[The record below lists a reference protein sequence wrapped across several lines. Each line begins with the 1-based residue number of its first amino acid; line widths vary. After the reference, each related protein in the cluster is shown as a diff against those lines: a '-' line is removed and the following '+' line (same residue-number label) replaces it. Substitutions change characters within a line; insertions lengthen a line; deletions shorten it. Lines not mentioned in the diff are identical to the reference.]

1 MLQRII
7 DFSLRNKFLVVLATL
22 TLLLGGIYAVRHIPL
37 DAIPDLSDTQVII
50 YTPWEGQAPNIVED
64 QVTYPITT
72 KMLSVPKSKVVRGYS
87 FYGFSFVYVIFEDGT
102 DPYWARSRVLEY
114 LSSITAQMPK
124 GVTPS
129 LGPDATGVGW
139 AFMYSLNS
147 TNRDLAEL
155 RSMQDWYLKY
165 QLTAVPGVAELAS
178 VGGFVK
184 QYQVTVDPT
193 KLRAYNLAL
202 KDVSTAIERSNGEV
216 GGRSL
221 ELAEREFI
229 LRVKGYVTSLDDL
242 KKIAVGI
249 GDKGVPIL
257 LRDVATI
264 QFGPDM
270 RRGIAEA
277 NGEGETVGG
286 IVIVRYGA
294 NAYQVI
300 QDVKAKL
307 ATAMKALPADVK
319 VTVNYDRSEL
329 IDHAVKTLEE
339 KLIEE
344 SIVVALV
351 CFLFLLHLRSALVA
365 IIILPVAV
373 LIALLV
379 MFGQGISSNIMSLGG
394 IAIAIGA
401 MVDAV
406 IIMIENAH
414 KHLEHDQGKK
424 PHWEIIRDAAVEVG
438 PTLFYS
444 LLVITVSFLPVFTLQ
459 EQEGRLFKPLAFTK
473 TYSMAAAA
481 LLSIT
486 LAPVLMGWFIRGKI
500 PSEEKNPLNR
510 LLIWIYHP
518 LLDFVIRWRK
528 SVIVVAFL
536 VVAWVFFPW
545 NSLIVANLPKESGEK
560 LVQRA
565 PHPGPLPI
573 GSADSADAEREKRSS
588 TSGRTSAADSSTN
601 SQQSTSGHNVSPLPA
616 GEGQGEGE
624 RVAQTTWRPSLRNV
638 AAKFG
643 SFFPFQNIGSEFMP
657 PLYEGDLLY
666 MPTTFPGISPTKA
679 RELLQVTD
687 RLIKSFPEVAEVFG
701 KAGRAET
708 ATDPAPMD
716 MIETTIRLKPE
727 AEWPAVD
734 IKDDDG
740 KVIAHR
746 QRTPDELT
754 DALNE
759 VVQIPGLNNAWT
771 MPIRTRIDMLSTGIK
786 TPVGIKIA
794 GPDLATL
801 ERIGTEVEA
810 VVRKVPG
817 TTSVFAERVM
827 GGRFIEFEID
837 REAIARYGLTLAD
850 VQDVLSVALG
860 GMPLTTTVEGLQRYT
875 INLRYDRD
883 FRSDLRA
890 LREDIVVPTP
900 TGAQIPLGQLATV
913 KVVDG
918 PMGIKS
924 EGAVPNA
931 WVYVDIR
938 GVDIGTYVQ
947 MAMHAVNE
955 AVARGDIKL
964 PGGYNLFWSGQYEY
978 MLRAKERLMIVVPLT
993 LLLIT
998 LIIYL
1003 NTKSAIKTAI
1013 VMLAVPFS
1021 LVGAFWAIYLCGYNL
1036 SVAVWVG
1043 IIALAGLDAETGV
1056 VMLLYLDLAFVDWKK
1071 RNVLHSTKDLRD
1083 AIYHGA
1089 VKRVR
1094 PKAMTACVI
1103 IAGLAP
1109 ILWSHGAGADVMKRI
1124 ATPMVGGVITSTIME
1139 LAVYPAIYF
1148 LWRSRGLVKADGQ
1161 I

>member
-7 DFSLRNKFLVVLATL
+7 DFSLRNKFIVLLATV
-22 TLLLGGIYAVRHIPL
+22 TLVFGGIYAARHTPL

-72 KMLSVPKSKVVRGYS
+72 KMLSVAKAKTVRGYS

-114 LSSITAQMPK
+114 LSSLGNQLPK
-124 GVTPS
+124 GVTPT

-155 RSMQDWYLKY
+155 RSIQDWYLKY
-165 QLTAVPGVAELAS
+165 QLTSVPGVSEVAS

-202 KDVSTAIERSNGEV
+202 KDVSNAIERSNGEV

-229 LRVKGYVTSLDDL
+229 LRVKGYVTNLDDL

-286 IVIVRYGA
+286 IVVVRYGA

-300 QDVKAKL
+300 RDVKAKL

-365 IIILPVAV
+365 IVVLPVAV
-373 LIALLV
+373 LISFLV
-379 MFGQGISSNIMSLGG
+379 MFGQGLSSNIMSLGG

-424 PHWEIIRDAAVEVG
+424 PHWQIIRDAAVEVG

-486 LAPVLMGWFIRGKI
+486 LAPVLMGWFIRGRI

-510 LLIWIYHP
+510 LLIWIYNP
-518 LLDFVIRWRK
+518 VLDFVVKWRWQ
-528 SVIVVAFL
+528 VIVSAGAIIV
-536 VVAWVFFPW
+536 WVFMPW
-545 NSLIVANLPKESGEK
+545 NWLASHTLPEGKVRDAAFSVGK
-560 LVQRA
+560 L
-565 PHPGPLPI
+565 
-573 GSADSADAEREKRSS
+573 
-588 TSGRTSAADSSTN
+588 
-601 SQQSTSGHNVSPLPA
+601 
-616 GEGQGEGE
+616 
-624 RVAQTTWRPSLRNV
+624 
-638 AAKFG
+638 
-643 SFFPFQNIGSEFMP
+643 FPYQNIGSEFMP

-679 RELLQVTD
+679 REILQVTD

-727 AEWPAVD
+727 SEWPAVD

-740 KVIAHR
+740 KIIAHR

-754 DALNE
+754 DAMND
-759 VVQIPGLNNAWT
+759 VVQIPGLNNLWT
-771 MPIRTRIDMLSTGIK
+771 MPIITRISMLATGIK

-827 GGRFIEFEID
+827 GGRYIEFEID

-860 GMPLTTTVEGLQRYT
+860 GKTLATTVEGLQRYT

-931 WVYVDIR
+931 WVYVDIH
-938 GVDIGTYVQ
+938 GVDVGTYVQ
-947 MAMHAVNE
+947 MAMRAVNE
-955 AVARGDIKL
+955 AVAHGEIKV
-964 PGGYNLFWSGQYEY
+964 PGGYNIFWSGQYES

-1003 NTKSAIKTAI
+1003 NTKSAIKTTI

-1056 VMLLYLDLAFVDWKK
+1056 VMLLYLDLAYADWKK
-1071 RNVLHSTKDLRD
+1071 RGALNNTADLRD

-1148 LWRSRGLVKADGQ
+1148 LWRSRGLKKVELLKAG
-1161 I
+1161 